1 MRRPHPIS
9 ERNGR
14 RTPLR
19 YAARGVI
26 GWAFVSVVAAFVSA
40 PSVVF
45 AQQASPAFVNVEATP
60 FPPATTVDLLPITV
74 PRLVLRSTAEWDSD
88 ASRTARRTTTG
99 EDPVIS
105 LRAPRII
112 ISTMA
117 TLTAGGLTAGLGG
130 LLGAALGSSGG
141 TTPTVMAV
149 LGGVTWLVG
158 APAFYSWTGSFI
170 GGNGRYLGA
179 LAGTG
184 AATLVSL
191 VALIPILASR
201 SNGGTAVWAVLS
213 PIALITGLIV
223 GYELSTTT
231 RTASSQQARTN
242 TRRNLSIPGFSLTES
257 YQGVT
262 LSGLF

>member
-1 MRRPHPIS
+1 M
-9 ERNGR
+9 
-14 RTPLR
+14 
-19 YAARGVI
+19 AANSQRFLLGF
-26 GWAFVSVVAAFVSA
+26 ALSA
-40 PSVVF
+40 VCSITSTTAF
-45 AQQASPAFVNVEATP
+45 AQQALGPPPPLVNVEATP
-60 FPPATTVDLLPITV
+60 FPPPTTVDLLPISV
-74 PRLVLRSTAEWDSD
+74 PRFVLRSNGESDSEQTQMRPQ
-88 ASRTARRTTTG
+88 AVLG
-99 EDPVIS
+99 PDPVVE
-105 LRAPRII
+105 LRAARIT
-112 ISTMA
+112 ISTIA
-117 TLTAGGLTAGLGG
+117 TLGAGGLTAGLGG

-170 GGNGRYLGA
+170 GGNGQYLGA

-213 PIALITGLIV
+213 PIALISGLIV

-231 RTASSQQARTN
+231 RTASSQQARAN
-242 TRRNLSIPGFSLTES
+242 TRRNLIIPGFSLTES